1 MHFQRTFTFT
11 AQTIIQFSF
20 QRSQKS
26 ISRVELN
33 FSSDEDIIILNITL
47 SLASHNS
54 VFSKWSLKGRG
65 WVGGQGNIHKKSD
78 LAQRKDGQNSFS
90 PAQLLLAPR
99 LLEPAGPRQ
108 QQQQHPSPYAHLT
121 KKSGHE
127 VGKIETGQDRIRQQ
141 QQHVCATIFCMTV
154 LRLVPTRSNFFFLR
168 GIFQELLRRWSCW
181 GTRTSLSAKS
191 TKSGCAW
198 RHTHVCWKVGRN
210 MNRRRPSCAHRR
222 CSDISRRTFRFLTNW
237 SQIHRFDTFLMT
249 LDSFWLF
256 GRHCRVENLPFLW
269 LFPLVWS
276 QALQYSTL
284 LLCPPPSSKL
294 WAQLFYFCWEKIK
307 TEERNRETLACS
319 AAIVRLR
326 SVRARQDF
334 GARWCA
340 RALADNSPAS
350 AAAAAAAEV
359 RWRQKTTI
367 ESELKKRR
375 DRTKS
380 VQHKTTLRDG
390 RTESNGP
397 KCTELTGKLDR
408 FYSKNV
414 RRVRALKRSSLAM
427 KWFLPEVKLDGEI
440 SEKKWIRPT
449 RKTTTSSKLKLNLFC
464 PTQPPPPPKKKVSP
478 LKHSSQKLSDVTLK
492 VWSVL
497 CWKND
502 WHSSQSQIW
511 PKKFGS
517 SSTKV

>member
-1 MHFQRTFTFT
+1 
-11 AQTIIQFSF
+11 
-20 QRSQKS
+20 
-26 ISRVELN
+26 
-33 FSSDEDIIILNITL
+33 
-47 SLASHNS
+47 
-54 VFSKWSLKGRG
+54 
-65 WVGGQGNIHKKSD
+65 
-78 LAQRKDGQNSFS
+78 
-90 PAQLLLAPR
+90 
-99 LLEPAGPRQ
+99 
-108 QQQQHPSPYAHLT
+108 
-121 KKSGHE
+121 
-127 VGKIETGQDRIRQQ
+127 
-141 QQHVCATIFCMTV
+141 MTV

-256 GRHCRVENLPFLW
+256 SRHCRVENLPFLW

-340 RALADNSPAS
+340 RACRQQSCLCCCCCCRCWSEMETEDNNRIGVKKEKRQDEKCS
-350 AAAAAAAEV
+350 AQNNSSGRSDREQRSKMHRTHRKA
-359 RWRQKTTI
+359 RPF
-367 ESELKKRR
+367 LFKK
-375 DRTKS
+375 
-380 VQHKTTLRDG
+380 
-390 RTESNGP
+390 
-397 KCTELTGKLDR
+397 C
-408 FYSKNV
+408 
-414 RRVRALKRSSLAM
+414 
-427 KWFLPEVKLDGEI
+427 
-440 SEKKWIRPT
+440 PT
-449 RKTTTSSKLKLNLFC
+449 RASLE
-464 PTQPPPPPKKKVSP
+464 
-478 LKHSSQKLSDVTLK
+478 TL
-492 VWSVL
+492 
-497 CWKND
+497 
-502 WHSSQSQIW
+502 
-511 PKKFGS
+511 
-517 SSTKV
+517 